1 MDFTTFPFWLIMLP
15 AMCFMYCISHFI
27 KTEQMR
33 HTIGKLG
40 LCILSL
46 TLLYTASPNTLLIF
60 LTVTILAYAGCRY
73 MYKHGQRSKNILLA
87 FLIFLLLLPLAYYKY
102 AHFVTKDILNLP
114 WDTFRDLIIPIGI
127 SFYTFQT
134 IAFCIDTL
142 KRNQKLPHFL
152 DYMNFCS
159 FFPQIVA
166 GPIERKDSLLPQ
178 MEVIQWKWNADTLA
192 RGIPYIFLGL
202 FFKMVLADNLATAMQ
217 IGYRGDNALQVWANN
232 IAFGFRI
239 YFDFAGY
246 GLTAYGIAKSL
257 GVNITL
263 NFLSPYTCS
272 NVTDF
277 WRKWHIS
284 LTQWFRD
291 YIYFALGGS
300 RTRLWWFNIIFM
312 FLVSGIWHGAGWNF
326 IIWGGLAGI
335 TMVIHRAFR
344 QFNKPLPGF
353 IGWCI
358 TIAVMMF
365 IWMFFYE
372 TDMSIVWKNVCTV
385 FDISSYNAPE
395 FIQMLKENAIAGSHL
410 VLFSAMSFLIIFLE
424 YLSSRRYANP
434 YQIFLSPAACSVMVL
449 LMCLLHSQ
457 QQSQFI
463 YFAF

>member
-1 MDFTTFPFWLIMLP
+1 MDFTTPSFWLIMLP
-15 AMCFMYCISHFI
+15 AMVVLYLANHYIRNEKWKMLFSKY
-27 KTEQMR
+27 
-33 HTIGKLG
+33 G
-40 LCILSL
+40 LCLLSL
-46 TLLYTASPNTLLIF
+46 SLLYVACLETLIIF
-60 LTVTILAYAGCRY
+60 LAVTVLAYIGCSLTC
-73 MYKHGQRSKNILLA
+73 KAKQKSKNLLLGILIA
-87 FLIFLLLLPLAYYKY
+87 FLLLPLLYYKY
-102 AHFVTKDILNLP
+102 ANFVVRDFLSLP

-127 SFYTFQT
+127 SFYTFQA

-142 KRNQKLPHFL
+142 KRNQKVPNFI

-178 MEVIQWKWNADTLA
+178 MESLRWKWNAETVAQGL
-192 RGIPYIFLGL
+192 PYIILGL

-217 IGYRGDNALQVWANN
+217 IGYQGNNALQVWANN
-232 IAFGFRI
+232 VSFGFRI

-246 GLTAYGIAKSL
+246 GLTAYGIAKAL
-257 GVNITL
+257 GIHITL

-272 NVTDF
+272 NITEF

-284 LTQWFRD
+284 LTLWFRD

-326 IIWGGLAGI
+326 IIWGTLAGI
-335 TMVIHRAFR
+335 AMVIHRCFR
-344 QFNKPLPGF
+344 QLNRPLPGF
-353 IGWCI
+353 IGWVM
-358 TIAVMMF
+358 TMFTMMF

-372 TDMSIVWKNVCTV
+372 TDMSIVRRNFCTIC
-385 FDISSYNAPE
+385 DISSYNISDY
-395 FIQMLKENAIAGSHL
+395 IQLLNKNAIAGSHL
-410 VLFSAMSFLIIFLE
+410 IVFSTISLIVISLE
-424 YLSSRRYANP
+424 FISSKKYGMP
-434 YQIFLSPAACSVMVL
+434 YQIFLTPGACSIMIIL
-449 LMCLLHSQ
+449 ICLLHSH

>member
-1 MDFTTFPFWLIMLP
+1 
-15 AMCFMYCISHFI
+15 MCFMYCISHFI

-178 MEVIQWKWNADTLA
+178 MEAIQWKWNADTLA
-192 RGIPYIFLGL
+192 KGIPYIFLGL

-217 IGYRGDNALQVWANN
+217 IGYRGDNAFQVWANN

-246 GLTAYGIAKSL
+246 GLAAYGIAKSL

-395 FIQMLKENAIAGSHL
+395 FIQMLNENAIAGSHL
-410 VLFSAMSFLIIFLE
+410 VVFSAMSFLIIFLE